1 MMTRYSD
8 PSEFQTGSRAEKTAR
23 YVALSRAALLWE
35 RAWPALWPASGIA
48 GLFIAAAL
56 LEFFA
61 PLPWIVHAL
70 ILSATITLIGLS
82 LYFAFR
88 GVQLP
93 GWIDGARRLER
104 SSNLAHRPISEA
116 NDTMAAGL
124 GDSWA
129 EELWQLHL
137 AQRLAGIG
145 RFTLALPSPGL
156 AKRDPRALRFIVLL
170 LLAGAIFAAG
180 PDWSRRL
187 WAGFTDSGSGAAA
200 TVDAWIDPPPYTG
213 LAPVYLTDG
222 LNIAVPAGSILNLRV
237 HGAGHTPGLSLD
249 SLTDADNGFSGA
261 QGEYAATWHV
271 NGDAH
276 VRVRSG
282 GRSIG
287 DWTIVAVS
295 DKPPSIAFS
304 GSPGKTEHAALKLSF
319 KARDDYGVT
328 SVRAIIKPHG
338 KHGAP
343 LIVDLPLPGAS
354 DKSVTQTTFRDL
366 TAHPYAGL
374 NVDIILQAQDGAGQ
388 TASTTPVQYTLP
400 ARVFTNPLSRA
411 LIEQRQILATS
422 ATQQD
427 RGRVVKMLDAL
438 TIAPQIFYVNNSGVY
453 TGIRAARWALAT
465 ARHGEEIDHV
475 QSLLWQIAIGI
486 ERGGLLSAAEEL
498 RRLQAMLAQAL
509 AQGAPQD
516 VIDEL
521 LQRYNDAMQ
530 RYMRALAAN
539 PSESPGPPPPDAKV
553 LSQSDLQTLLKA
565 IQQLAQSG
573 DRAKAQQLLALLQN
587 LLENLRL
594 GGSGAGGNG
603 QANNPQSKA
612 LHDAIQGLGDLM
624 GKQRGLLDKT
634 FRGQQ
639 GEAIKPKDLQTE
651 QNGLQN
657 KLGEILKG
665 LGDQK
670 IPAPNDLGRAGRSMG
685 QSGQDLGSN
694 DLPNSAVDQKNA
706 LDAMRSAAADLANRL
721 MKQMGQGQ
729 GEQGGED
736 PLGRQQGV
744 NGSPFGGNVKVPTQS
759 ELQRARNILME
770 LRRRAAERA
779 RPQQELDYIDRLL
792 KQF

>member
-8 PSEFQTGSRAEKTAR
+8 PSEFQTGSQAEKTAR

-48 GLFIAAAL
+48 GVFAAAAL
-56 LEFFA
+56 LELFA

-70 ILSATITLIGLS
+70 VLSATITAIGLS

-88 GVQLP
+88 DVQLP
-93 GWIDGARRLER
+93 SWLEGARRLER
-104 SSNLAHRPISEA
+104 SSKFAHRPISEA
-116 NDTMAAGL
+116 DDTMAAGM
-124 GDSWA
+124 GDAWA
-129 EELWQLHL
+129 EELWRLHL
-137 AQRLAGIG
+137 AQRLAAIG
-145 RFTLALPSPGL
+145 RFRLALPSPGL
-156 AKRDPRALRFIVLL
+156 AKRDPRALRFVVLL
-170 LLAGAIFAAG
+170 LLSAAIFVAG

-187 WAGFTDSGSGAAA
+187 LAAFTDSGAGAAA

-213 LAPVYLTDG
+213 LAPIYLTG
-222 LNIAVPAGSILNLRV
+222 GMNIAVPAGSILNLRV

-249 SLTDADNGFSGA
+249 SLTDSDNGFSGA
-261 QGEYAATWHV
+261 QGEYAATWHIV
-271 NGDAH
+271 KDAH
-276 VRVRSG
+276 VRVRSS
-282 GRSIG
+282 GRLVG
-287 DWTIVAVS
+287 DWTIVAVA

-304 GSPGKTEHAALKLSF
+304 APPGKTEHAALKLSF
-319 KARDDYGVT
+319 KASDDYGV
-328 SVRAIIKPHG
+328 SAVHAIIRPHG
-338 KHGAP
+338 KQGVP
-343 LIVDLPLPGAS
+343 LIVDLPLPGVS
-354 DKSVTQTTFRDL
+354 DKSISQTTFRDL

-374 NVDIILQAQDGAGQ
+374 KVDIVLQAQDGAGQ
-388 TASTTPVQYTLP
+388 TATTRPVAYTLP

-411 LIEQRQILATS
+411 LIEQRQVLATS
-422 ATQQD
+422 TTTQD

-438 TIAPQIFYVNNSGVY
+438 TIAPQIFYANDSGVY
-453 TGIRAARWALAT
+453 AGIRAARWALAT
-465 ARHGEEIDHV
+465 AKHREEMDHAE
-475 QSLLWQIAIGI
+475 SLLWQIAIAI
-486 ERGGLLSAAEEL
+486 ERGGLLSAADEL

-530 RYMRALAAN
+530 RYMQALAAN
-539 PSESPGPPPPDAKV
+539 PSESSGPPPPDAKV
-553 LSQSDLQTLLKA
+553 LSQNDLQTLLKA
-565 IQQLAQSG
+565 IQQLAQAG
-573 DRAKAQQLLALLQN
+573 DRAKAQQLLALLQS

-594 GGSGAGGNG
+594 GGSGAGSG
-603 QANNPQSKA
+603 QAENPQNKA

-624 GKQRGLLDKT
+624 GRQRGLLDKT

-639 GEAIKPKDLQTE
+639 GEAVKPKDLQNE

-670 IPAPNDLGRAGRSMG
+670 IPTPNDLGRAGRSMG
-685 QSGQDLGSN
+685 QSGHDLGAN

-706 LDAMRSAAADLANRL
+706 LDAMRSAASELANRL

-729 GEQGGED
+729 GNQGGED

-759 ELQRARNILME
+759 ELQRARNILLE